1 MAKPKNQPSNIKVT
15 GDLPMKSASGR
26 KYLVR
31 NPTDHDFT
39 ANPKVEGKIV
49 QTGTIEIE
57 GKDRPFIVVETEKGL
72 SRVFESKAKEDLF
85 QQAKVGRFCSI
96 VYQGEKDLGSGRTF
110 QKFSVEVWEE

>member
-1 MAKPKNQPSNIKVT
+1 MARKTAQPANIKVT
-15 GDLPMKSASGR
+15 GELPMKSPSGR

-31 NPTDHDFT
+31 NPTDHDFVT
-39 ANPKVEGKIV
+39 TPKVEGKIV
-49 QTGTIEIE
+49 QVGTIEIE

-85 QQAKVGRFCSI
+85 SQAKVGRFCSI